1 MNSCSLRKCG
11 NPGIHTGA
19 SPLPVPR
26 ATKLEGSS
34 ERNED
39 GKERDAGPCPA
50 FLRLAWEKP
59 RVVPLNP
66 IHHQPAAATLSGIQ
80 APCPVFIRLAWIPRV
95 VPDCAAAASRCPR
108 PGHFRSHHK
117 LRLRSP
123 SSHLALG
130 RGTAPFWRVVA
141 HVPGVHTCPG
151 LANGLCEEPWP
162 PIQTR
167 CPCCIFLTQHGELT
181 DGPDV
186 SP

>member
-1 MNSCSLRKCG
+1 MGGASPISQRHGTAHLLARSTCLHFFSLLSHQGSLFPHHSSASSSRSLMLHAGPATAGLASLLWAGHVGATLLRPHSGSPARSAALGGEMPKSEPVMNSCSLRKCG
-11 NPGIHTGA
+11 NPGFHTGA

-80 APCPVFIRLAWIPRV
+80 APCPVFIRP
-95 VPDCAAAASRCPR
+95 AS
-108 PGHFRSHHK
+108 
-117 LRLRSP
+117 
-123 SSHLALG
+123 
-130 RGTAPFWRVVA
+130 
-141 HVPGVHTCPG
+141 
-151 LANGLCEEPWP
+151 E
-162 PIQTR
+162 
-167 CPCCIFLTQHGELT
+167 
-181 DGPDV
+181 
-186 SP
+186 